1 MEKSRT
7 FKRLMARFD
16 EARKQ
21 YMEIAK
27 GAEDCHM
34 MLAQYA
40 DVDDLAKIKEDLD
53 EILMN
58 AKDRLSIHDEYIE
71 ITSAAIALRN
81 AVETTMLQS
90 KYVSHK

>member
-7 FKRLMARFD
+7 FERLHERFD

-21 YMEIAK
+21 YMEMVK

-40 DVDDLAKIKEDLD
+40 DGNELVKLKEDLD
-53 EILMN
+53 GILKN
-58 AKDRLSIHDEYIE
+58 AKDRLSVYDEYIE
-71 ITSAAIALRN
+71 ITSAAIALQN
-81 AVETTMLQS
+81 AVETTLLQS